1 MGALLRGFAARCLR
15 FARCQLSGAAARVVI
30 IEVR

>member
-15 FARCQLSGAAARVVI
+15 FARCQLSALRRVVT
-30 IEVR
+30 EFK